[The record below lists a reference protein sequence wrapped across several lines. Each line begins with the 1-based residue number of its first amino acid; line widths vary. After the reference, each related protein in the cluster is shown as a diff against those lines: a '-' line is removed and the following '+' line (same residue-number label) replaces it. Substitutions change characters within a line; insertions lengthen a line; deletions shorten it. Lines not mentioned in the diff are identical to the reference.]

1 MLNLMTVRLLSVLL
15 VVGMVKAPPVRAQ
28 SESVPRPRF
37 EVVSIKPCQP
47 RDVPPGRGRGGAG
60 NAAPGDPG
68 LLRFT
73 CVPVDL
79 LVRFA
84 YLQDASGKHEAGPS
98 TFSRRIMNQDIG
110 GEPGWAKSERYSINA
125 KPETPQILEM
135 MRGPMLQTLLEE
147 RFNLK
152 IHRDDTEVAVYALLV
167 GKGGPKLTASNEDGC
182 TPIELFD
189 PMARPSPGQ
198 SPPCGPFAAD
208 AGGGIVTY
216 GSTLASLCAQ
226 FSAAMDRDVIDRT
239 GLTGRFDIHLQ
250 LTQQELFPWEGA
262 RDTAAA
268 GAAPIP
274 ADSTS
279 AIIAAVL
286 KLGLRLE
293 PAKVP
298 AQHLVIDRIE
308 RPTEN

>member
-1 MLNLMTVRLLSVLL
+1 MLNRMAIRLLLVLL
-15 VVGMVKAPPVRAQ
+15 AVGIVKAPPVRGQ
-28 SESVPRPRF
+28 SGSAPRPRF

-47 RDVPPGRGRGGAG
+47 RDVPAGRGRGGG
-60 NAAPGDPG
+60 GGAPGDPG

-73 CVPVDL
+73 CVPVDTL
-79 LVRFA
+79 IRFA
-84 YLQDASGKHEAGPS
+84 YLQDASGKHEPGPS

-110 GEPGWAKSERYSINA
+110 GEPGWGKSERYTINA

-152 IHRDDTEVAVYALLV
+152 IHHDDTEVPVYALVV
-167 GKGGPKLTASNEDGC
+167 GKGGPKLTASTEDAC

-198 SPPCGPFAAD
+198 RPPCGPFAPE

-216 GSTLASLCAQ
+216 GATLASLCAQ
-226 FSAAMDRDVIDRT
+226 FSAAVDRDVIDKT

-262 RDTAAA
+262 HDTAAA

-274 ADSTS
+274 VDSTS
-279 AIIAAVL
+279 AIMAAVL

-308 RPTEN
+308 RPSEN